1 MRVLLF
7 GATGMVGQGVLRECL
22 LDPEI
27 EAVLSIVRRSSGAQH
42 AKLREIVLSDFH
54 DYSTI
59 EGQLAGYDACFF
71 TLGASSVGMN
81 EAAYRRVTYDL
92 TLAAA
97 STLARLNPAM
107 TFLYVSGAGTDS
119 TARGRTMWARV
130 KGETENALLGL
141 PFKAAYMFRPG
152 MIVPRHGIK
161 SKTRIYQFIYSLA
174 GPLFPLLEAALPKL
188 VTATDKLGRAM
199 IYAAKYG
206 APKRVLETSD
216 IDALVKQ
223 DAALRRPDAVSSPL

>member
-27 EAVLSIVRRSSGAQH
+27 EGVLSIVRRSSGAQH
-42 AKLREIVLSDFH
+42 AKLREIVLSDFY

-130 KGETENALLGL
+130 KGETENALLSL

-152 MIVPRHGIK
+152 LIVPRHGIR
-161 SKTRIYQFIYSLA
+161 SKTRLYRIIYSFA
-174 GPLFPLLEAALPKL
+174 TPIFSVLEAALPKQ
-188 VTATDKLGRAM
+188 VTDTEKLGRAM
-199 IYAAKYG
+199 IDAARFG
-206 APKRVLETSD
+206 APKHVLETSD
-216 IDALVKQ
+216 IYELVKR
-223 DAALRRPDAVSSPL
+223 DAASRRSV